1 MSKSAEL
8 HNIFYSFSGDSTL
21 TTHNRSGDSTGDG
34 VERWNFIGSVQS
46 AEADIIDEEERTEQR
61 EAKRKFAQ
69 LLGLYFKKILAPGEF
84 KFLAACMC
92 DDKTPYA
99 IGRSLG
105 VDYEATIAA
114 INAKHKAN
122 LPKLLQL
129 MRTVGYENRRGLVFL
144 PKLNYYIKRNAQKR
158 AAAITYARR
167 HPELKRERYKVWREA
182 NRERQAEYNREY
194 RRTRSDELRE
204 AENARK
210 REQRA
215 ANREAINARARERYQ
230 ANIEANREASRKRY
244 SGRTPEQRQK
254 NTEAQ
259 RRRHESNREAYNEYQ
274 RRYRAEHH
282 EQYRE
287 YERRKAARKS
297 FTPEQLEA
305 DRAKARERSAKRY
318 AAKREEILMKQRARR
333 QQQIA
338 QESAEA

>member
-8 HNIFYSFSGDSTL
+8 HNLFYSFSGDSTL
-21 TTHNRSGDSTGDG
+21 TTHNRSGDTTGDG
-34 VERWNFIGSVQS
+34 AERWNFIGSVQS
-46 AEADIIDEEERTEQR
+46 AEADIIEAEERTEQQ
-61 EAKRKFAQ
+61 EAKRRFTQ
-69 LLGLYFKKILAPGEF
+69 LLGLYFKKILAPVEL
-84 KFLAACMC
+84 KFLAACMRG
-92 DDKTPYA
+92 DRTPYA

-158 AAAITYARR
+158 TAAISYARR
-167 HPELKRERYKVWREA
+167 HPELKRERYKVWYEA

-215 ANREAINARARERYQ
+215 ANREEYNARQREYYQ
-230 ANIEANREASRKRY
+230 NNETGRQSKAEYSRKRY
-244 SGRTPEQRQK
+244 QSLTPEQR
-254 NTEAQ
+254 EAKRERDRLAKQ
-259 RRRHESNREAYNEYQ
+259 RQRESNREAYNERQRQYRAAHREQFREYDRQ
-274 RRYRAEHH
+274 RR
-282 EQYRE
+282 Q
-287 YERRKAARKS
+287 RRKAV
-297 FTPEQLEA
+297 
-305 DRAKARERSAKRY
+305 
-318 AAKREEILMKQRARR
+318 
-333 QQQIA
+333 
-338 QESAEA
+338 